1 MKKFSDLKTDICL
14 GCQLSE
20 ATSLG
25 STSVDQDHLFGMC
38 SASRS
43 FTSSIQV
50 LFVYYAYAGVFLS
63 HGRGSNLSVDEMR
76 KQREE
81 FFSAQGKIFLR
92 DTYPSK
98 QLDIECVINS
108 LITITDKPFE
118 EIYTDVFKL
127 FSPRASSKIK
137 FLRPPVGLKYPFK
150 NRNFAYIIFELKNN
164 PQLVRDIVD
173 QYVLDLKNL
182 SSIRGSIP
190 AKAIVAVKES
200 DPNKHNVKYDK
211 AMFAHMLN
219 AMIESDVT
227 YDANRITDPVLQ
239 LGMMGTPDGL
249 KWAGLPKIRFSKT
262 VYGNV
267 FIPIRGQWESGKNR
281 VTLNYLQALWGGP
294 GSNDNN
300 IDAVAATLG
309 HEIRHRSFDI
319 IADTP
324 DLMNLMPPELKPGG
338 YWHGSWGKSY
348 HGGPEIVGKNGETA
362 EHAMIYAVDDFDPM
376 SHKGGRFFNFFLDKN
391 PNHDVKYW
399 RELYAK
405 VQSGVARYF
414 MSIQGAPK
422 ARPTQGIPP
431 HKKLPDLSP
440 EEVQRKAEKDAQYYS
455 TKNLLPKLQTDPVV
469 KEMYNRF
476 LKYDGTIAWKLV
488 ISTKLDI
495 TRAAIDVKL
504 TQITLDLIQDNRY
517 KDDTEYRIKV
527 ERMRRSMFRRLE
539 RWTDDTAVSG
549 NWWKHKKHA
558 QDMIDLMKITLGNPP
573 YSVTNP
579 NPGGVGTY
587 YDGKYVQ
594 EVYEALVKAVETY
607 DKTEQEIKK
616 RHPEGWKYF
625 SYDFIKRDLKQN
637 PDYDPFAVTD
647 PLAVASPSGS
657 IPRNW
662 EWLEDVIGSCRGTT
676 SRGNLNP
683 DDKLLYFYFVMT
695 GVFLGLTNDGM
706 TEESIE
712 KRLEFFNRGSG
723 IRNTLI
729 RDIGYTG
736 NVDISCIGKSLKKFF
751 SDEVNKDRVPFTD
764 DRLNIAKTSS
774 RSKFHILEKITELD
788 DAFIKAMVTQHEN
801 DKKNSSSKQPVST
814 GRGTPATAPPISLP
828 QSLPTI
834 GVPAAPKQ
842 KTYTSDR
849 PVQTSFISRFSNR
862 FKNIPT
868 LLRPN
873 RAKVISNSPL
883 TSEEKSLVEK
893 IREIVAEIRK
903 DKPYL
908 GDTALIAAAV
918 LAVFVGGFFAF
929 RKYLF
934 DRKTQGI
941 ASQIL
946 RDRKSSAMIK
956 DLRRKE
962 RRRVIELLKDP
973 KFREKILAEL

>member
-14 GCQLSE
+14 GCQLTE
-20 ATSLG
+20 ATSTG
-25 STSVDQDHLFGMC
+25 STSIDPSHNDQLLFGKC
-38 SASRS
+38 TPDRGLIPA
-43 FTSSIQV
+43 IQV
-50 LFVYYAYAGVFLS
+50 LHIYYAYAGVFLS
-63 HGRGSNLSVDEMR
+63 HGKGSNLSIDEMR
-76 KQREE
+76 KQREK
-81 FFSAQGKIFLR
+81 FFDAQGKVFLR
-92 DTYPSK
+92 DTYPSR
-98 QLDIECVINS
+98 QIDIECAINA
-108 LITITDKPFE
+108 LITITDKPLE
-118 EIYTDVFKL
+118 EIDTDIFKL
-127 FSPRASSKIK
+127 FIFRSSKIPK
-137 FLRPPVGLKYPFK
+137 FLRRPLGLKYPF
-150 NRNFAYIIFELKNN
+150 NDRNFPYIIFELKDN

-173 QYVLDLKNL
+173 QYKYDFKNK

-219 AMIESDVT
+219 AMIQSDET

-249 KWAGLPKIRFSKT
+249 KWAGLPKIRFSKSVFGT
-262 VYGNV
+262 V
-267 FIPIRGQWESGKNR
+267 FIPIRGQWETEKNR

-294 GSNDNN
+294 GSDTNN
-300 IDAVAATLG
+300 INQVAQTLG

-319 IADTP
+319 IYDTP
-324 DLMNLMPPELKPGG
+324 ELMNLMPPELKPGG
-338 YWHGSWGKSY
+338 YWYGSWGKNY
-348 HGGPEIVGKNGETA
+348 NGGTQTTGNNGETA
-362 EHAMIYAVDDFDPM
+362 EHAMIYSVDDFDPM
-376 SHKGGRFFNFFLDKN
+376 ATKAKRFFNFYLDKN
-391 PNHDVKYW
+391 PDHDVKYF

-431 HKKLPDLSP
+431 HKKLPDISP
-440 EEVQRKAEKDAQYYS
+440 EEAKMKAEKDVEYYS

-476 LKYDGTIAWKLV
+476 LKYDGTIAWKFV
-488 ISTKLDI
+488 ITTRLDF
-495 TRAAIDVKL
+495 TRASIDVKL
-504 TQITLDLIQDNRY
+504 ASLSTDALNDSRY
-517 KDDTEYRIKV
+517 KGDLEYQTKIS
-527 ERMRRSMFRRLE
+527 RMGRSMARRLE
-539 RWTDDTAVSG
+539 RWTADTAVSG

-573 YSVTNP
+573 YSVPNT
-579 NPGGVGTY
+579 NPGGAGY

-594 EVYEALVKAVETY
+594 NVYEALVRAVDTY
-607 DKTEQEIKK
+607 DEMEKNIKK
-616 RHPEGWKYF
+616 QHTEGWKYF

-637 PDYDPFAVTD
+637 PDYDPFDAD
-647 PLAVASPSGS
+647 PLALVAP
-657 IPRNW
+657 PERNW
-662 EWLEDVIGSCRGTT
+662 EWLGDVIGSCRGTI

-695 GVFLGLTNDGM
+695 GVYLGLTNDGM

-712 KRLEFFNRGSG
+712 KRLKFFNQGSG
-723 IRNTLI
+723 ITNTLI

-751 SDEVNKDRVPFTD
+751 SDENNKDKVPFTD

-774 RSKFHILEKITELD
+774 RSKFDILEKITELD

-801 DKKNSSSKQPVST
+801 DKKMSSSKQPVSS
-814 GRGTPATAPPISLP
+814 GRGRPATAPPISLP
-828 QSLPTI
+828 RSLPKI
-834 GVPAAPKQ
+834 SVPAAPPKE
-842 KTYTSDR
+842 TYASDR
-849 PVQTSFISRFSNR
+849 PIQTSFISRFSNR

-873 RAKVISNSPL
+873 RAKVISNTSL
-883 TSEEKSLVEK
+883 TTEEKNLVEK

-918 LAVFVGGFFAF
+918 LAVFVGGIFAF

-934 DRKTQGI
+934 DRKTQGV